1 MWHAN
6 IKTGHQTS
14 FLSPSQ
20 WVFYFVT
27 FALGNQLKHLNNRKL
42 AAQWGK
48 MEIISQT
55 AVTKWFQA
63 GIVLHKWINL
73 WRVSGSKHLQ
83 HGLWGKKALFSC
95 VCLKRKRSWST
106 IHVFQNYIQYCF
118 RNARKSVS
126 FAEATESCWCKYQT
140 VHVYEHL

>member
-1 MWHAN
+1 MVIAVWNYYRWATLQIVSPLQNHNSCQQSAQYSRQHAPEKKHSMWMWHAN

-20 WVFYFVT
+20 WVFYFVA

-55 AVTKWFQA
+55 AVTKLFQV

-73 WRVSGSKHLQ
+73 WRVSGSKYLQ

-95 VCLKRKRSWST
+95 VC
-106 IHVFQNYIQYCF
+106 V
-118 RNARKSVS
+118 
-126 FAEATESCWCKYQT
+126 
-140 VHVYEHL
+140 